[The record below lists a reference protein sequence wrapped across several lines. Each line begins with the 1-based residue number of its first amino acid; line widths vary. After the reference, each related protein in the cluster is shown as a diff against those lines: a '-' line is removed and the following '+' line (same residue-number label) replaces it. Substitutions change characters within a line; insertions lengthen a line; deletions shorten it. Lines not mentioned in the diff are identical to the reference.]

1 MQNVG
6 GCFEMLTK
14 EMQRLKMDLREAGG
28 LVISRIYRG
37 IKVESGGRGKE
48 QVRSDRLRRQEK
60 IWNIKNWENFTSL
73 EMFGIMVY

>member
-1 MQNVG
+1 MKNVG

-48 QVRSDRLRRQEK
+48 
-60 IWNIKNWENFTSL
+60 
-73 EMFGIMVY
+73 